1 MSVSEHVPSPADAA
15 LPTAA
20 EFLDR
25 VREMDGKIYRMREH
39 LVFCI
44 TQNDELAAWL
54 LSLKGA
60 RPYRPRAASPTWQT
74 PLGAYKRTKESPA
87 EWDIYIHTIPVSG
100 EETIWEA
107 AKTRGPT
114 VDAVDFA

>member
-25 VREMDGKIYRMREH
+25 IKAMDGKVFRMREH
-39 LVFCI
+39 HVFVI
-44 TQNDELAAWL
+44 TQNPELAEWL
-54 LSLKGA
+54 LGLKGL
-60 RPYRPRAASPTWQT
+60 PYRPVGAKPSWDF
-74 PLGAYKRTKESPA
+74 PLGAYRRSREGPP
-87 EWDIYIHTIPVSG
+87 EWDIYVHMLPVSG

-114 VDAVDFA
+114 VDGVDYR